1 MAEETSDERPCRY
14 CQEPIRNSAK
24 VCYHCSSDQR
34 GFLHHL
40 PPVGV
45 LVSIGLLVLSTWQFI
60 EARDALGQA
69 REAREATEALALSSA
84 EIILAT
90 LAVDKGRFMDAKPKA
105 LTTTYVRRRVGSVF
119 DALGL
124 SQKERS
130 RHLRVYRAYLDWEQT
145 PEKSPARQQA
155 LQQLERF
162 LREDAAL

>member
-1 MAEETSDERPCRY
+1 MAEETSDEKPCRY
-14 CQEPIRNSAK
+14 CQQPILKSAN
-24 VCYHCSSDQR
+24 VCCHCSSDQR
-34 GFLHHL
+34 WLLHHF
-40 PPVGV
+40 PVGV
-45 LVSIGLLVLSTWQFI
+45 LVTIGLLVLSSWQFI

-90 LAVDKGRFMDAKPKA
+90 LAVDRGRFMDFQPKA

-119 DALGL
+119 DSLGL

-145 PEKSPARQQA
+145 PENSPARQQA
-155 LQQLERF
+155 LQELERL